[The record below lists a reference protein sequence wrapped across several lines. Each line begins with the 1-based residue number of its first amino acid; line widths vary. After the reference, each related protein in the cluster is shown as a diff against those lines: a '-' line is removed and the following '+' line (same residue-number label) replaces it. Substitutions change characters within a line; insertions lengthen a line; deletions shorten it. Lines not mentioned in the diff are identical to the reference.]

1 MNKVWA
7 GALSVF
13 LVGIS
18 FLAKPAVAGQ
28 GSSLAPPPDFYFTRL
43 IYTENERYGGF
54 GGRRSGTMENPGPYK
69 CPEFGGPNFFPPQG
83 WGWATDTPG
92 ADCKLMGAIHRM
104 TGQNVYPNPN
114 YIEIMDPQL
123 FKFPFAYIVEPG
135 QMTFSDEEAARLRE
149 YLLRGGFLHLDDFWG
164 LRQLQNAVDEM
175 TKVFPDREIKTI
187 PLSHPV
193 FHSFFD
199 ITEIIQTPNQGNGC
213 RGGQTWEQDD
223 DPDPRV
229 FGITDDHGRLMVIM
243 TYNTDLGDAWEFMDL
258 PCYPQKYTGYS
269 LRMGLNIMTYA
280 VTH

>member
-1 MNKVWA
+1 M
-7 GALSVF
+7 
-13 LVGIS
+13 
-18 FLAKPAVAGQ
+18 P
-28 GSSLAPPPDFYFTRL
+28 
-43 IYTENERYGGF
+43 
-54 GGRRSGTMENPGPYK
+54 NPGPYK
-69 CPEFGGPNFFPPQG
+69 CPEFGGGNFFPPQG

-114 YIEIMDPQL
+114 YIEIMDPDL
-123 FKFPFAYIVEPG
+123 FKYPFAYIVEPG

-164 LRQLQNAVDEM
+164 LSQLRNAVNEISR
-175 TKVFPDREIKTI
+175 VFPDREIKTI

-199 ITEIIQTPNQGNGC
+199 ITEIIQTPNVRYGC
-213 RGGQTWEQDD
+213 DGGETWEQPDD
-223 DPDPRV
+223 KEPRI
-229 FGITDDHGRLMVIM
+229 FGITDDRGRLMVIM
-243 TYNTDLGDAWEFMDL
+243 TYNTDLGDAWEYMDL
-258 PCYPQKYTGYS
+258 PCYPQKFTGYS